1 MAECCTCGCSV
12 VGKEVLFLTCAGGS
26 NVGQLSNQA
35 GVELAKAGIGKLFC
49 LAAIGGHI
57 PAFLDS
63 AKEKHLVVIDGC
75 PQACAKKTVEHA
87 ELPVGDYVMITDLGI
102 KKLGSFDLAA
112 EDIET
117 VCNKVKELLGK
128 K

>member
-1 MAECCTCGCSV
+1 M
-12 VGKEVLFLTCAGGS
+12 
-26 NVGQLSNQA
+26 
-35 GVELAKAGIGKLFC
+35 
-49 LAAIGGHI
+49 
-57 PAFLDS
+57 
-63 AKEKHLVVIDGC
+63 VIDGC

-87 ELPVGDYVMITDLGI
+87 ELSVGDYVMITDLGI
-102 KKLGSFDLAA
+102 KKSGSYDLAA